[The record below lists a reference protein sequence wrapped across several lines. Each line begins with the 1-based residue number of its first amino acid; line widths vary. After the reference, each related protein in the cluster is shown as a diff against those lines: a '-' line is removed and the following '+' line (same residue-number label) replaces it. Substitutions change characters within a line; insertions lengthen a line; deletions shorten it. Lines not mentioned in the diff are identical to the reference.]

1 MSKFTRAER
10 QFIKSIVASASLKR
24 LTDNEVI
31 EEIQKHI
38 PDKEPVRRE
47 YLYSIR
53 KSIKKDSFNWY
64 NKLREGKYDYI
75 HEYKERINEILSLQK
90 MHHEIIENNKHNPAI
105 QQTSLAELHRLS
117 VTLSNFYDVASDIV
131 IHATIPKISKDTTIQ
146 PSREN
151 ITV

>member
-24 LTDNEVI
+24 MTDNEVI

-64 NKLREGKYDYI
+64 NK
-75 HEYKERINEILSLQK
+75 
-90 MHHEIIENNKHNPAI
+90 
-105 QQTSLAELHRLS
+105 
-117 VTLSNFYDVASDIV
+117 
-131 IHATIPKISKDTTIQ
+131 
-146 PSREN
+146 
-151 ITV
+151 